1 MPRLTHRLETF
12 LGSPRGQ
19 RILNRF
25 YSWGA
30 AFVILGAL
38 FKLLHIRYG
47 DEILLVSMLTEFVV
61 FFISGFEK
69 PTSTYAW
76 EKVFPELASAPAIS
90 AEEAKAQRARL
101 RERLAHL
108 EEGEASPLSSTYIC
122 QGEGE
127 LNRFSEAIDRL
138 QEAILQLTRI
148 GSLSSEASST
158 YQQLALDPDAMAKHT
173 SDYVEQLGS
182 LARNVTG
189 LNALYELQ
197 LKSISSQIDTID
209 RINLGL
215 RQQAELYDGGGADRP
230 SFRQENE
237 QLLRQLQELNQAYTR
252 MLHALNVQISSPQAE
267 SPVR

>member
-1 MPRLTHRLETF
+1 MLVARRGLFDDEQRLTVFDGLAVFHQNLDHRAGEFRLD
-12 LGSPRGQ
+12 LVHQ
-19 RILNRF
+19 
-25 YSWGA
+25 
-30 AFVILGAL
+30 
-38 FKLLHIRYG
+38 LH
-47 DEILLVSMLTEFVV
+47 
-61 FFISGFEK
+61 GFDD
-69 PTSTYAW
+69 
-76 EKVFPELASAPAIS
+76 
-90 AEEAKAQRARL
+90 AQRVTHFDGGAHL
-101 RERLAHL
+101 HERLAHR
-108 EEGEASPLSSTYIC
+108 EEGEAPPLPYTYLYKE
-122 QGEGE
+122 EGE

-158 YQQLALDPDAMAKHT
+158 YQQLALDPNAMAKHT

-215 RQQAELYDGGGADRP
+215 RQQAELYDGGQTDRP

>member
-47 DEILLVSMLTEFVV
+47 DEILLVSMLTEFIV

-90 AEEAKAQRARL
+90 AEEAEAQRARL
-101 RERLAHL
+101 HERLAHL
-108 EEGEASPLSSTYIC
+108 EMGEASPLSSAYIC

-138 QEAILQLTRI
+138 QEAILQLSRI
-148 GSLSSEASST
+148 GSLSSEANST
-158 YQQLALDPDAMAKHT
+158 YQQLALDPNAMAKHT

-209 RINLGL
+209 RINVGL
-215 RQQAELYDGGGADRP
+215 RQQAELYEGRRADHP

>member
-1 MPRLTHRLETF
+1 MARLTHRLERF
-12 LGSPRGQ
+12 LASTRGK

-69 PTSTYAW
+69 PESSYAW
-76 EKVFPELASAPAIS
+76 EKVFPELATTSPLTPEEVAEQRAQLSQRLRHGATEVSHAPATPQ
-90 AEEAKAQRARL
+90 EA
-101 RERLAHL
+101 
-108 EEGEASPLSSTYIC
+108 
-122 QGEGE
+122 GE
-127 LNRFSEAIDRL
+127 LGRLSEAIDRL
-138 QEAILQLTRI
+138 QESISQLTRI
-148 GSLSSEASST
+148 GSLSSEASQT
-158 YQQLALDPDAMAKHT
+158 YQHLALAPEAMAKHT
-173 SDYVEQLGS
+173 ADYVEQLAS

-209 RINLGL
+209 RINAGL
-215 RQQAELYDGGGADRP
+215 KQQANLYAGSDPSQP
-230 SFRQENE
+230 SFRRENE
-237 QLLRQLQELNQAYTR
+237 QLLLQLQELNQAYAR
-252 MLHALNVQISSPQAE
+252 MLHALNVQIGLPAQESSA
-267 SPVR
+267 R